1 MDAGRLPKR
10 ILVLGARG
18 FLGEHIVQQLLLT
31 GCQVIAAVRPGSRHA
46 FSSPRVTVIAGDLRD
61 AAFLRAALER
71 ADAAI
76 FAAGRVWR
84 PGLALEEYHRQNV
97 GIVEPFFAA
106 LGRHR
111 EMRVVFTSSLA
122 TLSGSRTPHVF
133 AEDGDRGAVC
143 ERWLTPYARAKIA
156 CERLALDSAGR
167 GHHVV
172 VLNPGQLLG
181 PGVHAGSNL
190 ATAFVLL
197 WFCRGQAPFYVRG
210 GTTYS
215 DVRDV
220 ARAHVAALGQ
230 GRSGR
235 RYILGGHCLAR
246 GEFYGRVAGLVGLRA
261 PRGVPAR
268 LVHLVMALADGLAF
282 LSAGAFRSPV
292 HRTFARGEGLY
303 YYGDSQRAASELD
316 YRIAPLERTILD
328 TLRDYHARGL
338 LPAALDFVA
347 EVPADDAPAFVRLR
361 RLAEGSVYSRFLL
374 ARMPRVYAL
383 CRANRDLSA
392 ALTRLADVSRPDRSR
407 AAADRRHLI
416 RFFEYLY
423 FASDEFLREVE

>member
-1 MDAGRLPKR
+1 MDAHGLPKR

-18 FLGEHIVQQLLLT
+18 FLGEHIVQQLLAA
-31 GCQVIAAVRPGSRHA
+31 GCRVIAAVRPGSQHA
-46 FSSPRVTVIAGDLRD
+46 FSSPRVAVVAGDLRD
-61 AAFLRAALER
+61 EAFLHAALED

-76 FAAGRVWR
+76 FAAGRTWR
-84 PGLALEEYHRQNV
+84 PGLAPGEYHAQNV
-97 GIVEPFFAA
+97 EIAERFFSA
-106 LGRHR
+106 LGRRR

-122 TLSGSRTPHVF
+122 ALSGSRAPCVF
-133 AEDGDRGAVC
+133 TEDGDRRAVC
-143 ERWLTPYARAKIA
+143 ERWLTPYARAKIV
-156 CERLALDSAGR
+156 CERLALDAAGD
-167 GHHVV
+167 GHDVV

-197 WFCRGQAPFYVRG
+197 WFCRGHAPLYVRG

-220 ARAHVAALGQ
+220 ARAHVAALVRGQ
-230 GRSGR
+230 SGR

-246 GEFYGRVAGLVGLRA
+246 GDFYARVAQLAGLRP

-268 LVHLVMALADGLAF
+268 LVHLLMALADGLAVIT
-282 LSAGAFRSPV
+282 AGALPSPV

-303 YYGDSQRAASELD
+303 YYGDSQRAARELG
-316 YRIAPLERTILD
+316 YRITPLERTILD
-328 TLRDYHARGL
+328 TLRDYQARGL
-338 LPAALDFVA
+338 LPPGLDFLA
-347 EVPADDAPAFVRLR
+347 NLPADDAPAFVLLR
-361 RLAEGSVYSRFLL
+361 RLAERSAFSGFLL
-374 ARMPRVYAL
+374 TRMPRVYAL

-392 ALTRLADVSRPDRSR
+392 ALTRLADAGRPDRSG
-407 AAADRRHLI
+407 AAADRRRLI